1 MNFNYIKMV
10 FIAAT
15 AMISLNA
22 FSQDLIAR
30 QAPIDRKLKSVDSL
44 ALQRQIRIEQ
54 SAYSGLS
61 IYPNWNNEHVQAYG
75 NAIVPDSY
83 RFDLTGFHMPT
94 NNTQITSVF
103 GYRARWRRMHYGLDV
118 KVYVGD
124 ESTSY
129 ISIGLSIF
137 DELYS
142 YNDITIPI
150 MISTASCG
158 AVAS

>member
-61 IYPNWNNEHVQAYG
+61 TYPNWNNEHVLRSLY
-75 NAIVPDSY
+75 
-83 RFDLTGFHMPT
+83 FH
-94 NNTQITSVF
+94 
-103 GYRARWRRMHYGLDV
+103 WRRVISL
-118 KVYVGD
+118 KVWNVMFPD
-124 ESTSY
+124 KVR
-129 ISIGLSIF
+129 L
-137 DELYS
+137 
-142 YNDITIPI
+142 
-150 MISTASCG
+150 
-158 AVAS
+158 